1 MYIQADLFPM
11 TKIAVIGHIAID
23 KVIDEAG
30 ERVQLGGPPSY
41 AALSFGILG
50 DRIHA
55 VSKIGDDVPED
66 FLGQLKGLGVNAG
79 KMIVDGAET
88 TRFVLDYTQERRVL
102 GVESVCE
109 KIGSD
114 DIGDLPDAAL
124 ITPIIG
130 ELTESAVE
138 AIQSDVLALD
148 PQGFLRRLLDDGS
161 IQLQPWRDRELLG
174 RLDVLKASSDE
185 VELITGESDPRR
197 GIEKS
202 RRFGASVAVITLGQD
217 GSLVAAGGRPSR
229 VPAYDSDVRDSTG
242 AGDAFLGSFMSEY
255 LKGEEPVW
263 CACVGSAMA
272 SLVVETIG
280 ARIDSSKRGVFRRAE
295 ELLERVVRV

>member
-1 MYIQADLFPM
+1 M

-23 KVIDEAG
+23 KIIDEAG

-41 AALSFGILG
+41 AALSFRVLG

-55 VSKIGDDVPED
+55 VSKIGDDIPED
-66 FLGQLKGLGVNAG
+66 FLGQLTGLGMNG
-79 KMIVDGAET
+79 SSMIVDGAET
-88 TRFVLDYTQERRVL
+88 TRFVLDYTHEIQVL

-109 KIGSD
+109 KIGAD

-138 AIQSDVLALD
+138 AIQSGVLALD
-148 PQGFLRRLLDDGS
+148 PQGFLRRLLGDGS
-161 IQLQPWRDRELLG
+161 IELQPWRDRELLG
-174 RLDVLKASSDE
+174 RLDVLKGSADE
-185 VELITGESDPRR
+185 VALITGESDPRR
-197 GIEKS
+197 GIEKI
-202 RRFGASVAVITLGQD
+202 RRFGASVAVATLGRD
-217 GSLVAAGGRPSR
+217 GSLVAAGGRPYQ
-229 VPAYDSDVRDSTG
+229 VPAYDSGVRDSTG
-242 AGDAFLGSFMSEY
+242 AGDVFLGSFMSEY
-255 LKGEEPVW
+255 LRGEDSVW

-280 ARIDSSKRGVFRRAE
+280 ANIDSSKRGVFRRAE

>member
-11 TKIAVIGHIAID
+11 TKIAVVGHIALD

-55 VSKIGDDVPED
+55 VSKIGDDISED
-66 FLGQLKGLGVNAG
+66 FLGQLSDLGIKTSN
-79 KMIVDGAET
+79 MIVDGAET
-88 TRFVLDYTQERRVL
+88 TRFILDYTQEIRVL

-130 ELTESAVE
+130 ELKESAVD

-148 PQGFLRRLLDDGS
+148 PQGFLRRLMDDGS

-174 RLDVLKASSDE
+174 RLDVLKASANE
-185 VELITGESDPRR
+185 VALITGEPDPRR
-197 GIEKS
+197 GIEKI
-202 RRFGASVAVITLGQD
+202 RRFGASVAVTTLGHE
-217 GSLVAAGGRPSR
+217 GSLVAVGGRPSH
-229 VPAYDSDVRDSTG
+229 VPAHDSDLLDSTG
-242 AGDAFLGSFMSEY
+242 AGDVFLGSFMSEY
-255 LKGEEPVW
+255 LRGEDPVW
-263 CACVGSAMA
+263 CACVGSALA

-280 ARIDSSKRGVFRRAE
+280 AMIDSTKREVFRRAE
-295 ELLERVVRV
+295 ELLDGVVRV

>member
-1 MYIQADLFPM
+1 LYIQADLIPM

-23 KVIDEAG
+23 KVIDETG
-30 ERVQLGGPPSY
+30 QRVQLGGPPPY
-41 AALSFGILG
+41 IALSFGILG

-55 VSKIGDDVPED
+55 VSKIGDDISKN
-66 FLGQLKGLGVNAG
+66 FLGQLRDLGVNAG
-79 KMIVDGAET
+79 NMIVDGAET
-88 TRFVLDYTQERRVL
+88 TRFILDYTQENRVL

-114 DIGDLPDAAL
+114 DIDDLPDAAL

-148 PQGFLRRLLDDGS
+148 PQGFLRRPLDDGS

-174 RLDVLKASSDE
+174 KLDVLKASADE
-185 VELITGESDPRR
+185 VALMTGESDPRR
-197 GIEKS
+197 GIEKI
-202 RRFGASVAVITLGQD
+202 RRFGASVAVTTLGQK
-217 GSLVAAGGRPSR
+217 GSLVAFGGRLSQ

-242 AGDAFLGSFMSEY
+242 AGDVFLGSFMSEY
-255 LKGEEPVW
+255 LRGEDPVW
-263 CACVGSAMA
+263 CACVGSAVA
-272 SLVVETIG
+272 SLVVETFG
-280 ARIDSSKRGVFRRAE
+280 ARIDSSKRDVFRRAE
-295 ELLERVVRV
+295 ELLDRVVRV

>member
-1 MYIQADLFPM
+1 M
-11 TKIAVIGHIAID
+11 TKIAAIGHIAID

-55 VSKIGDDVPED
+55 VSKIGDDIPED
-66 FLGQLKGLGVNAG
+66 FFGQLTGLGMNAG
-79 KMIVDGAET
+79 NMIVDGAET
-88 TRFVLDYTQERRVL
+88 TRFVLDYTQEIRVL

-109 KIGSD
+109 KIDAD

-124 ITPIIG
+124 ITPIVG

-174 RLDVLKASSDE
+174 RLDVLKASAEE
-185 VELITGESDPRR
+185 VALITGESDPRR
-197 GIEKS
+197 GIEKI
-202 RRFGASVAVITLGQD
+202 RRFGANVAVTTLGRD
-217 GSLVAAGGRPSR
+217 GSLVTAGGRPSQ

-242 AGDAFLGSFMSEY
+242 AGDVFLGAFMSEY
-255 LKGEEPVW
+255 LRGEDPVW

-272 SLVVETIG
+272 SQVVETIG
-280 ARIDSSKRGVFRRAE
+280 ASIDSSKRGVFRRAE
-295 ELLERVVRV
+295 ELLESVVRV

>member
-1 MYIQADLFPM
+1 M

-30 ERVQLGGPPSY
+30 ERLQLGGPPSY
-41 AALSFGILG
+41 TALSFRVLG
-50 DRIHA
+50 DRIQA
-55 VSKIGDDVPED
+55 VSKIGDDISED
-66 FLGQLKGLGVNAG
+66 FIGQLRNLGINASN
-79 KMIVDGAET
+79 MIVDGAET
-88 TRFVLDYTQERRVL
+88 TKFILDYTQERRVL

-114 DIGDLPDAAL
+114 DIGELPDAAL
-124 ITPIIG
+124 IMPIIG

-174 RLDVLKASSDE
+174 RLDVLKASADE

-197 GIEKS
+197 GIEKI

-229 VPAYDSDVRDSTG
+229 VPAYDSNVRDSTG